1 MHCSDLER
9 YLEACLDGQLGDGR
23 RRALHDHLAICVS
36 CRGRVDGLRHFE
48 ADLQRRLRAM
58 QHEASLWQPLGLET
72 VGGSGGASLPAP
84 APGCEE
90 TDGGSQAA
98 GEWAGPETARLPAK
112 GHPLRR
118 VVARPAAGPSW
129 WRLQNLAGAAL
140 LVAAVAAVT
149 NMALSGLGWL
159 GGDKRQAV
167 YRAYLDGDLQL
178 DLRTGDPGEL
188 EAWLGRAAGAAGGPA
203 RRAGELRAGRRR
215 GRPVGAARGL
225 GHGRLRR
232 GRGPALLFIEA
243 LDDASP
249 VAGGAPQLAM
259 QDGLVTLEWQD
270 QGNAYSLLS
279 ALPADK
285 LALFAA
291 D

>member
-23 RRALHDHLAICVS
+23 RRALHDHLAICAG
-36 CRGRVDGLRHFE
+36 CRGRVDGLRYFE

-72 VGGSGGASLPAP
+72 VGGRGGAALPTSS
-84 APGCEE
+84 PGLEE
-90 TDGGSQAA
+90 TDGGSQAI
-98 GEWAGPETARLPAK
+98 GDGPQETVPLPAI

-118 VVARPAAGPSW
+118 VVARPATGPSW

-140 LVAAVAAVT
+140 LVAAVAALT
-149 NMALSGLGWL
+149 NMALSGLGWI

-188 EAWLGRAAGAAGGPA
+188 EPWLAEQLAAPVDLPDAPASFALVGGEADPSVLPDGSVMA
-203 RRAGELRAGRRR
+203 VYGDDA
-215 GRPVGAARGL
+215 
-225 GHGRLRR
+225 
-232 GRGPALLFIEA
+232 GPALLFIEA
-243 LDDASP
+243 LDDAAP
-249 VAGGAPQLAM
+249 IAGGAPQLAM
-259 QDGLVTLEWQD
+259 QDGLTTLKWQD
-270 QGNAYSLLS
+270 HGNAYSLLS

>member
-23 RRALHDHLAICVS
+23 RRALHDHLAVCAS

-72 VGGSGGASLPAP
+72 VGGRDARVLPTPALGLQETGAGSDVAGSGSRAAARL
-84 APGCEE
+84 
-90 TDGGSQAA
+90 AA
-98 GEWAGPETARLPAK
+98 G
-112 GHPLRR
+112 GHPLHR
-118 VVARPAAGPSW
+118 VVARPARGPSR

-140 LVAAVAAVT
+140 VVAAVAALADI
-149 NMALSGLGWL
+149 ALSGLGWL

-178 DLRTGDPGEL
+178 DLRTSDPDEL
-188 EAWLGRAAGAAGGPA
+188 ETWL
-203 RRAGELRAGRRR
+203 AGEKGA
-215 GRPVGAARGL
+215 PVSLPDTPASFALVGGEADPKVLPEGSVMAVYGEDA
-225 GHGRLRR
+225 
-232 GRGPALLFIEA
+232 GPALLFIEA
-243 LDDASP
+243 LDDAAP
-249 VAGGAPQLAM
+249 AAGGAPQMAM

>member
-1 MHCSDLER
+1 MNCSDLER
-9 YLEACLDGQLGDGR
+9 YLEACLDGQLGESR
-23 RRALHDHLAICVS
+23 RRALHDHLTICSS
-36 CRGRVDGLRHFE
+36 CRDRVDGLRHFE

-58 QHEASLWQPLGLET
+58 QHESSLWQPLGLQT
-72 VGGSGGASLPAP
+72 VGSTVPMPLPTP
-84 APGCEE
+84 APGLQE
-90 TDGGSQAA
+90 TPSPRRPQGN
-98 GEWAGPETARLPAK
+98 
-112 GHPLRR
+112 GHPLRLLPVR
-118 VVARPAAGPSW
+118 SPAGPSR

-140 LVAAVAAVT
+140 LVAAVAALT

-188 EAWLGRAAGAAGGPA
+188 EPWLAEQLAAPVDLPDAPASFALVGGEADPSVLPDGSVMA
-203 RRAGELRAGRRR
+203 VYGDDA
-215 GRPVGAARGL
+215 
-225 GHGRLRR
+225 
-232 GRGPALLFIEA
+232 GPALLFIEA
-243 LDDASP
+243 LDDAAP
-249 VAGGAPQLAM
+249 IAGGAPQLAM
-259 QDGLVTLEWQD
+259 QDGLTTLKWQD
-270 QGNAYSLLS
+270 HGNAYSLLS

>member
-9 YLEACLDGQLGDGR
+9 YLEACLDGQLGDSR
-23 RRALHDHLAICVS
+23 RQALHDHLAICLS

-72 VGGSGGASLPAP
+72 VGGTPVAPLPAP
-84 APGCEE
+84 GLLEAAPEVVP
-90 TDGGSQAA
+90 
-98 GEWAGPETARLPAK
+98 GPPRR
-112 GHPLRR
+112 GRHPLRLAT
-118 VVARPAAGPSW
+118 ARPAAGPAK
-129 WRLQNLAGAAL
+129 WRLSNLAGAAL
-140 LVAAVAAVT
+140 LVAAAAAVA
-149 NMALSGLGWL
+149 NMALNGLGWWL

-178 DLRTGDPGEL
+178 DLRTADPDAL
-188 EAWLGRAAGAAGGPA
+188 EAWLGQQLAEPVHVPAPPASFTLVGGEADASLLPEGTVLA
-203 RRAGELRAGRRR
+203 VYGEDE
-215 GRPVGAARGL
+215 
-225 GHGRLRR
+225 
-232 GRGPALLFIEA
+232 GPALLFIEA
-243 LDDASP
+243 LDEAPP
-249 VAGGAPQLAM
+249 VAMGVPQLAM

-285 LALFAA
+285 LAFFAA
-291 D
+291 N

>member
-1 MHCSDLER
+1 MHCPDLER

-23 RRALHDHLAICVS
+23 RQALHDHLAICAS

-72 VGGSGGASLPAP
+72 VGGTGSAALPTP
-84 APGCEE
+84 PPGLQE
-90 TDGGSQAA
+90 TDPGAQASV
-98 GEWAGPETARLPAK
+98 GGPEDAARPSTN
-112 GHPLRR
+112 GHPLRLTA
-118 VVARPAAGPSW
+118 ARAATGPAW

-140 LVAAVAAVT
+140 LVAAVAALT
-149 NMALSGLGWL
+149 DMALSGIGWL

-167 YRAYLDGDLQL
+167 YRAYLDGDLEL
-178 DLRTGDPGEL
+178 DLRTSDPGEL
-188 EAWLGRAAGAAGGPA
+188 EPWLAEQLGAPVDLPDAPASFALVGGEANPSVLPDGSVMA
-203 RRAGELRAGRRR
+203 VYGEDD
-215 GRPVGAARGL
+215 
-225 GHGRLRR
+225 
-232 GRGPALLFIEA
+232 GPALLFIEA
-243 LDDASP
+243 SDDEAP

-259 QDGLVTLEWQD
+259 QDGLVTLKWQD
-270 QGNAYSLLS
+270 DRNAYSLLS
-279 ALPADK
+279 ALPSDK

>member
-72 VGGSGGASLPAP
+72 VGGSGAASLPT
-84 APGCEE
+84 PGPGLQE
-90 TDGGSQAA
+90 TGAGSQAT
-98 GEWAGPETARLPAK
+98 GVGSQEPARPLAK
-112 GHPLRR
+112 GHPLRL
-118 VVARPAAGPSW
+118 VVARPATGPAW

-140 LVAAVAAVT
+140 LVAAVAALT
-149 NMALSGLGWL
+149 DMALSGIGWL

-167 YRAYLDGDLQL
+167 YRAYVDGDLEL
-178 DLRTGDPGEL
+178 DLRTSDPGAL
-188 EAWLGRAAGAAGGPA
+188 APWLAEQLGAPVDLPDAPPSFALVGGDADLSVLPDGSVMA
-203 RRAGELRAGRRR
+203 VYGEDQ
-215 GRPVGAARGL
+215 
-225 GHGRLRR
+225 
-232 GRGPALLFIEA
+232 GPALLFIEA
-243 LDDASP
+243 SDDRAP

-259 QDGLVTLEWQD
+259 ADGLTTLKWQD
-270 QGNAYSLLS
+270 DRNAYSLLS
-279 ALPADK
+279 ALPSDK